1 MQLEKLK
8 IHLTVALIFLLL
20 GWHAEAIAQV
30 SQDTVFTKYG
40 DVLVGKVEK
49 VTTENLN
56 LKVKYRKDAITI
68 SLDQI
73 ARVSSNTRFL
83 LNDID
88 NKTWKGTL
96 VIDTL
101 QAGLVGIRIEDSVRY
116 FKPRNVYE
124 LVVDK
129 KRTFNDAV
137 KLGLDF
143 GITRIKADNSLSAN
157 LGVNS
162 AFKSRRWLIQ
172 ADYSA
177 YSNSVDTTLNFWRNG
192 IFSGSYVLPKDWFVT
207 SKLNLYASTEQS
219 LRLRRNIFL
228 GIGKIFVHRS
238 QEQFSVS
245 AGAMTNREE
254 YLTSTTVFT
263 GAESFISTHYSGK
276 IREKWESSL
285 DGSLFPSLS
294 QSGRLRTNL
303 NMDIKY
309 KFLNHFYLGL
319 RYTLNTDNQPQVEA
333 SQTDYVFAI
342 KFGWTLQ
349 KY

>member
-1 MQLEKLK
+1 MQLKKLK
-8 IHLTVALIFLLL
+8 NYLKATLIFLLL
-20 GWHAEAIAQV
+20 GWQSELTAQV

-40 DVLVGKVEK
+40 DVLVGKIEK
-49 VTTENLN
+49 VSTDNLN
-56 LKVKYRKDAITI
+56 LKVKYRKDAIQI
-68 SLDQI
+68 SLNQI

-83 LNDID
+83 LNDIT
-88 NKTWKGTL
+88 NKTWRGAL

-116 FKPRNVYE
+116 FKPRNVYQ
-124 LVVDK
+124 LVEDK

-157 LGVNS
+157 LGVNA
-162 AFKSRRWLIQ
+162 AFKSRRWHIQ

-177 YSNSVDTTLNFWRNG
+177 YSNNVDTTLNYWRNG

-207 SKLNLYASTEQS
+207 SKLNLYSSTEQS

-228 GIGKIFVHRS
+228 GMGKIFIHRS
-238 QEQFSVS
+238 QQQFSVS
-245 AGAMTNREE
+245 AGAMSNREE
-254 YLTSTTVFT
+254 YFTSITVFT
-263 GAESFISTHYSGK
+263 GTESFLSTHYSGK
-276 IREKWESSL
+276 IREKWEASI

-309 KFLNHFYLGL
+309 RFLNHFYLGL

-342 KFGWTLQ
+342 KFGWSLQ
-349 KY
+349 KN